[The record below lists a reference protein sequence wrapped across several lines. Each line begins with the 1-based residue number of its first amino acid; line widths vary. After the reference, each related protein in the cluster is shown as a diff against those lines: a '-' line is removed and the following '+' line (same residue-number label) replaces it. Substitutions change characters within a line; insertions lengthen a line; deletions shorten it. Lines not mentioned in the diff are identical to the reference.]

1 MVARSPDLLLVQS
14 KRFTTPRVKSTTII
28 QPPSQRG
35 VRGVC
40 VQHIYIKTSTS
51 HHPSAYIQ
59 LFLHTTLVPIIA
71 LTSDSA
77 NSLGLFANSAILQ
90 FFLRFHLGYLLSAR
104 TRKSVKKAQFP
115 LIHYIL
121 YSVQC
126 TLYSEETI
134 FFHVQYCALCTGAP
148 APFQLGP
155 DWAKM

>member
-1 MVARSPDLLLVQS
+1 MVARSPDLLMVQS
-14 KRFTTPRVKSTTII
+14 KWFTTPRVKSTTII

-77 NSLGLFANSAILQ
+77 NSLGLFANSAILW
-90 FFLRFHLGYLLSAR
+90 FFLRSHLGYLLSAQ

-115 LIHYIL
+115 SDPLHT
-121 YSVQC
+121 VQC
-126 TLYSEETI
+126 TVYT
-134 FFHVQYCALCTGAP
+134 VQCTWGKAYTHIS
-148 APFQLGP
+148 LLSY
-155 DWAKM
+155 MYRLVIV